1 MKFKNPFGFRTAF
14 DYNSRIFWYPPHQAK
29 ALMQLK
35 NGIHHIDLVVEVR
48 DARIPLTCLNS
59 VLLNRKKL
67 VVYNKV
73 DLANPQLL
81 PGLKEY
87 LQKYRQEDV
96 IFTKANE
103 GFNVKGILKY
113 AIEYCKSD
121 PIRFPYLSVV
131 VVGAPNVGK
140 STLIN
145 QLRNLGMK
153 KKKVTQVGP
162 KAGVTRMIQT
172 RVKIHPDPPIYLTD
186 TPGIFN
192 PIVSTPIDCLKIALT
207 GGTNDSLTTKINVA
221 DYLLFRLN
229 NSKNYQYYCQI
240 LEMEP
245 TDNIYEILL
254 QICKKYEFEVDEN
267 TRINRL
273 LDEKDF
279 DMDKAAE
286 LFIDLY
292 RRGQFG
298 RMTLDNCSKEG
309 LDEFFNQNQT
319 DSLYYP

>member
-1 MKFKNPFGFRTAF
+1 MKFTNQFGFRTTF
-14 DYNSRIFWYPPHQAK
+14 DFNSKIFWYPPHQAK

-35 NGIHHIDLVVEVR
+35 NGIHHIDLIVEVR

-59 VLLNRKKL
+59 VILNRKKL

-73 DLANPQLL
+73 DLANPQML
-81 PGLKEY
+81 PGLEEFLYKH
-87 LQKYRQEDV
+87 RQEDV

-103 GFNVKGILKY
+103 GFNIKSILK
-113 AIEYCKSD
+113 
-121 PIRFPYLSVV
+121 FPYLSVV

-192 PIVSTPIDCLKIALT
+192 PIVSTPTECLKIALT
-207 GGTNDSLTTKINVA
+207 GGTNDSLTTQINVA

-229 NSKNYQYYCQI
+229 NSKNYKYYCQ
-240 LEMEP
+240 LLDMEP
-245 TDNIYEILL
+245 TDNIYDLL
-254 QICKKYEFEVDEN
+254 LRVCKKYEFQVDEN

-273 LDEKDF
+273 LDIKDY

-286 LFIDLY
+286 VFVGLY
-292 RRGQFG
+292 RNGHLG
-298 RMTLDNCSKEG
+298 RMTLDDCSKQG
-309 LDEFFNQNQT
+309 LEEFFNIHQQ
-319 DSLYYP
+319 DELYYK